1 MMLEQRL
8 EWIQAV
14 QDQIDVQLAAEQ
26 LEALMDVVG
35 GLVLDVA
42 LQLTAQDFVAA
53 LWE

>member
-1 MMLEQRL
+1 MLQEQSD
-8 EWIQAV
+8 WIHRV

-42 LQLTAQDFVAA
+42 LQLTAQAFVAA
-53 LWE
+53 L